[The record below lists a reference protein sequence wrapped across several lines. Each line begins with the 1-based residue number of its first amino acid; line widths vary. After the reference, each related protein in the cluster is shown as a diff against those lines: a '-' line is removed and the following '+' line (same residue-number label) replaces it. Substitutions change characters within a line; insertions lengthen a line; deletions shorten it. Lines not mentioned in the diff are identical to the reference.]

1 MQTIQI
7 QVILQG
13 EKTDAV
19 DAKKEVEKLKSLFPN
34 AKINVT
40 ITEKL

>member
-7 QVILQG
+7 QIILQG
-13 EKTDAV
+13 EKTDGIN
-19 DAKKEVEKLKSLFPN
+19 AKAEVEKLKSLFPN

-40 ITEKL
+40 ITEKI

>member
-13 EKTDAV
+13 EKTDATTAKVEV
-19 DAKKEVEKLKSLFPN
+19 DKLKQLFPD

-40 ITEKL
+40 ITERL

>member
-7 QVILQG
+7 QIILQG
-13 EKTDAV
+13 EKTDATT
-19 DAKKEVEKLKSLFPN
+19 AKTEVEKLKLLYPN

-40 ITEKL
+40 ISEKV

>member
-7 QVILQG
+7 QIILQG
-13 EKTDAV
+13 EKSDATT
-19 DAKKEVEKLKSLFPN
+19 AKTEVEKLKLMFPN

-40 ITEKL
+40 IIERI